1 MPHLHRGWA
10 RSIAWPRPPTPS
22 PDRACACGQR
32 DARVQDIGETETQK
46 LLTIL
51 PRLTS
56 VQDLV
61 EGQGAN
67 KVHIKSLV
75 PCWTKFVL
83 FNDVLDLELEVP
95 IILIR
100 VLILPTRVPMV
111 PIRVLI
117 VMIKGTDS
125 HDKTR
130 FVLFDD
136 VLDLEL
142 EARLRT
148 DSGHIQ
154 RASACPIPCAMRLP
168 AAPCA
173 TGLLALLCR
182 RAGARLCT
190 MDALVVAPLC

>member
-1 MPHLHRGWA
+1 
-10 RSIAWPRPPTPS
+10 
-22 PDRACACGQR
+22 
-32 DARVQDIGETETQK
+32 
-46 LLTIL
+46 
-51 PRLTS
+51 
-56 VQDLV
+56 V

-117 VMIKGTDS
+117 VMIRVLIVVIEGLIVMIKGTDSHDKGTDS
-125 HDKTR
+125 HDKTQ
-130 FVLFDD
+130 FVLFDN

-173 TGLLALLCR
+173 TGLLVLLCR
-182 RAGARLCT
+182 RACARLCT